1 LAPDEETQMRP
12 GYYFLHPFTMLA
24 YFMGYALLS
33 LLLLHPIYLLTG
45 IAGIT
50 LINYS
55 IDRNRHLRGFLPY
68 YLVTGITVAL
78 VNPLFTHRGRHI
90 LFYFLNQP
98 VTAES
103 VVYGIT
109 MMLSLLN
116 ILICFAAY
124 NQEMTSGRF
133 LFLFSRAFQK
143 TGLLLMLS
151 IRFVPL
157 FKRRMEEIRMVQ
169 MTRGINPLEGTLR
182 KRIRDGALLLQI
194 LITWSLE
201 EALQTA
207 DSMKARGY
215 GIRSKRGSY
224 MPYRLRSQ
232 DLLTLGLLLVS
243 GGVCLAGWLSGYGTL
258 AIYPILRW
266 HSFTHIQ
273 WVIYCCFILF
283 TLTPI
288 LIKGKE
294 AQKWKSW
301 N

>member
-1 LAPDEETQMRP
+1 MRP
-12 GYYFLHPFTMLA
+12 GYPFLHPFTILF

-33 LLLLHPIYLLTG
+33 IVLLHPIYLITG
-45 IAGIT
+45 ILGII

-55 IDRNRHLRGFLPY
+55 IDRTRFLRGFLPF
-68 YLVTGITVAL
+68 YLLTGVTIAL

-98 VTAES
+98 ITAES
-103 VVYGIT
+103 VMYGIT

-116 ILICFAAY
+116 ILICSAAY
-124 NQEMTSGRF
+124 NQEMTSGKF

-157 FKRRMEEIRMVQ
+157 FKRRMEEIRTVQ
-169 MTRGINPLEGTLR
+169 MTRDINPLEGRLR
-182 KRIRDGALLLQI
+182 KRIKDATVLIQI

-215 GIRSKRGSY
+215 GMDNRRGSY
-224 MPYRLRSQ
+224 MPYRMRSQ
-232 DLLTLGLLLVS
+232 DFLTLGLLLVS
-243 GGVCLAGWLSGYGTL
+243 GGVCIGGWLHGYGTL
-258 AIYPILRW
+258 AIYPSLEW
-266 HSFTHIQ
+266 HPFTHTQ
-273 WVIYCCFILF
+273 WIIYCSFILF
-283 TLTPI
+283 MVTPL

-294 AQKWKSW
+294 AQKWKFW